1 MTDKVLV
8 IGHARHGKDT
18 FCEMLKERGL
28 SFESSSEAALE
39 EAIWPLLKGFY
50 KSKKECFEDRVN
62 HRALWF
68 TLIRYYNTPNK
79 SKLAE
84 VILSKSDVYCGIRNL
99 EEFEASKHLF
109 KHIVWVGAENR
120 KPLEGPDSF
129 ELDIDDCNY
138 VVNNN
143 GDLKYLE
150 RQSEKFMQHF
160 YSNM

>member
-79 SKLAE
+79 SKLAK
-84 VILSKSDVYCGIRNL
+84 VILSKSDVYCGIRNR
-99 EEFEASKHLF
+99 EEFEACKHLF
-109 KHIVWVGAENR
+109 KYIVWVGAENR
-120 KPLEGPDSF
+120 KRLEGSDSF
-129 ELDIDDCNY
+129 ELDINDCNY

>member
-109 KHIVWVGAENR
+109 KHIVWVGAEKR
-120 KPLEGPDSF
+120 KPLEGSDSF
-129 ELDIDDCNY
+129 ELDIVDCNY
-138 VVNNN
+138 FIDNN
-143 GDLKYLE
+143 GSLDFLE
-150 RQSEKFMQHF
+150 KQADKFMQHF